1 MIDREERLEA
11 PTKRKIDAG
20 DWGGERRS
28 RGKVKRGGG
37 RGSETQSSWR
47 LDQGEKAAIDQG
59 KDGEDIE

>member
-37 RGSETQSSWR
+37 SRVGDSVKLETRSRGES
-47 LDQGEKAAIDQG
+47 GN
-59 KDGEDIE
+59 